1 MLYPKKVSV
10 IFDDEGA
17 STQGEII
24 DVIWS
29 KGKEVVRLFPIILAM
44 VLISVSFES
53 IAQDPARG
61 GVVGQKLT
69 LKFLFGFAQ
78 GASSS
83 TQAGVDAMQA
93 KLKDLSLGGV
103 EMNSRGGGF

>member
-1 MLYPKKVSV
+1 MLYQKKVCI

-29 KGKEVVRLFPIILAM
+29 RCKEVVRLFPIILAM
-44 VLISVSFES
+44 VLISVSFDS
-53 IAQDPARG
+53 TAQDSAKG
-61 GVVGQKLT
+61 GAVGQKLT

-103 EMNSRGGGF
+103 AFDAW